1 MMFDPDELPLD
12 EMEES
17 PLKTNKSGRISFG
30 ACEKTIRRFRKIDL
44 VFVAFQKTLDGF
56 LAGTS

>member
-17 PLKTNKSGRISFG
+17 PLKTNKPSLPENHPSLPENRFSF
-30 ACEKTIRRFRKIDL
+30 RRFPK
-44 VFVAFQKTLDGF
+44 KLDGF